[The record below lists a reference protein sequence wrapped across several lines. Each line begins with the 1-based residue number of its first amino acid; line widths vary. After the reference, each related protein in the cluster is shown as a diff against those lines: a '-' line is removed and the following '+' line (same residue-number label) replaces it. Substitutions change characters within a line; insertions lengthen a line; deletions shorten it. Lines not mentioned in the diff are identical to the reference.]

1 MLEYSADLLRKTV
14 TLRGKGIQV
23 ARTSLLNT
31 RTANLLELLGNGRIY
46 RVPPYQRDY
55 SWEEEHW
62 EDLWNDILD
71 LRNRDDE
78 RHYMGALVVE
88 GKSDR
93 EFLIIDGQQRLA
105 TLSVLSLAVIAKLQE
120 IAQSGTDPTA
130 NLERAAGLRS
140 RFIGEKDP
148 ASLVESSKLFL
159 NETDNPFYQ
168 DYLVQIRAPLN
179 PRGLARSNRLLWECF
194 EYFKK
199 RLGDIEVFQ
208 TDGAALAEL
217 LSETIARQ
225 LMFILIT
232 VEDQINAYTVFET
245 LNARGL
251 ELTTTDLL
259 KNYLFSRIQVEA
271 DLQTLQRRW
280 RSLVATIRQERF
292 PEFLRY
298 HLLCEH
304 PKIRSER
311 LFKIV
316 RERARTPHDVFG
328 LLNALETRAELF
340 AALSDPNHGYWAEL
354 SDARPFVRELNLFRV
369 RQMTPLL
376 FAAWENFSRA
386 DFARLVKLVS
396 VISFRYSV
404 VSSLNTNA
412 LEPVYHRAAKAVI
425 DRTAVNPAHVFEQ
438 LKSIYVE
445 DGKFEQDF
453 AMLSLETGGQRKK
466 LAKYMLARLEQDIS
480 GRACDP
486 DTDPATIEHVLPE
499 NPLEDWN
506 EHFPRSHWETAV
518 YRLGNLTMLEPSLN
532 REVGNLS
539 YSSKLAAYGQSAYT
553 LSRRIAEMAPEQ
565 WTLELLNERQRK
577 LARRAIHLWRS
588 DFA

>member
-1 MLEYSADLLRKTV
+1 M
-14 TLRGKGIQV
+14 
-23 ARTSLLNT
+23 ARTNLLNT
-31 RTANLLELLGNGRIY
+31 RTTNLLELIGNGRIY

-55 SWEEEHW
+55 SWEEEQW
-62 EDLWNDILD
+62 EDLWNDIID
-71 LRNRDDE
+71 LRGRPDD

-105 TLSVLSLAVIAKLQE
+105 TLSLLSLAVIAKLRNMAE
-120 IAQSGTDPTA
+120 NGTDPDA
-130 NLERAAGLRS
+130 NRERAAGLRS

-159 NETDNPFYQ
+159 NETDNAFYQ
-168 DYLVQIRAPLN
+168 DYLVQLRSPLN
-179 PRGLARSNRLLWECF
+179 PRGLPKSNRLLWECF
-194 EYFKK
+194 EYYQKQLNGVPEF
-199 RLGDIEVFQ
+199 GA
-208 TDGAALAEL
+208 DGTILAEL
-217 LSETIARQ
+217 LSETVARQ
-225 LMFILIT
+225 LMFILIA

-259 KNYLFSRIQVEA
+259 KNYLFSRVQVPA
-271 DLQTLQRRW
+271 DLQILQRRW
-280 RSLVATIRQERF
+280 RALVATVRQERF

-298 HLLCEH
+298 HLLCEQ

-311 LFKIV
+311 LFKLV
-316 RERARTPHDVFG
+316 RDRARAPQDVFA
-328 LLNALETRAELF
+328 LLDALETRAELF

-354 SDARPFVRELNLFRV
+354 TDARPFIRELNLFRV

-376 FAAWENFSRA
+376 FAAWEKLSKA
-386 DFARLVKLVS
+386 DFVRLLRLIS

-412 LEPVYHRAAKAVI
+412 LEPIYHGAAKAVLEGVALTPGHI
-425 DRTAVNPAHVFEQ
+425 FER
-438 LKSIYVE
+438 LKDIYVS

-453 AMLSLETGGQRKK
+453 ALLTLETAGQRKK
-466 LAKYMLARLEQDIS
+466 LAKYILARFEQDAS

-486 DTDPATIEHVLPE
+486 DTDPATIEHILPE
-499 NPLEDWN
+499 NPLDDWS
-506 EHFPRSHWETAV
+506 EHFPRAHWDSAV
-518 YRLGNLTMLEPSLN
+518 YRLGNLSLLEPALN
-532 REVGNLS
+532 RQVGNLS
-539 YSSKLAAYGQSAYT
+539 YSGKLTAYGQSAYT
-553 LSRRIAEMAPEQ
+553 LSRQVTEMATEQ
-565 WTLELLNERQRK
+565 WTLELLNERQRR
-577 LARRAIHLWRS
+577 LAERAVHLWRS

>member
-1 MLEYSADLLRKTV
+1 M
-14 TLRGKGIQV
+14 
-23 ARTSLLNT
+23 ARTNLLNT
-31 RTANLLELLGNGRIY
+31 RTTNLLELIGNGRIY

-55 SWEEEHW
+55 SWEEEQW
-62 EDLWNDILD
+62 EDLWNDIID
-71 LRNRDDE
+71 LRGRPDD

-105 TLSVLSLAVIAKLQE
+105 TLSLLSLAVIAKLRKMAE
-120 IAQSGTDPTA
+120 GGKDPDA
-130 NLERAAGLRS
+130 NRERAAGLRS

-159 NETDNPFYQ
+159 NETDNAFYQ
-168 DYLVQIRAPLN
+168 DYLVQLRPPLN
-179 PRGLARSNRLLWECF
+179 PRGLPKSNRLLWECF
-194 EYFKK
+194 EYYHKQLNGVPEF
-199 RLGDIEVFQ
+199 G
-208 TDGAALAEL
+208 TDGTILAEL
-217 LSETIARQ
+217 LSETVARQ

-259 KNYLFSRIQVEA
+259 KNYLFSRVQVAA
-271 DLQTLQRRW
+271 DLQILQRRW
-280 RSLVATIRQERF
+280 RSLVATVRQERF

-298 HLLCEH
+298 HLLCEQ

-311 LFKIV
+311 LFKLV
-316 RERARTPHDVFG
+316 RERARAPQDVFA
-328 LLNALETRAELF
+328 LLDALEARAELF

-354 SDARPFVRELNLFRV
+354 TDARPFIRELNLFRV
-369 RQMTPLL
+369 RQMTPLI
-376 FAAWENFSRA
+376 FAAWEKLSKA
-386 DFARLVKLVS
+386 DFVRLLRLIS

-412 LEPVYHRAAKAVI
+412 LEPIYHGAAKAVLDGI
-425 DRTAVNPAHVFEQ
+425 AVTPGHIFER
-438 LKSIYVE
+438 LKPIYVE

-453 AMLSLETGGQRKK
+453 ALLTLETAGQRKK
-466 LAKYMLARLEQDIS
+466 LAKYMLALFEQDAS

-486 DTDPATIEHVLPE
+486 DTDPATIEHILPE
-499 NPLEDWN
+499 NPLDDWN
-506 EHFPRSHWETAV
+506 EHFPRAHWDSAV
-518 YRLGNLTMLEPSLN
+518 YRLGNLTLLEPALN
-532 REVGNLS
+532 RQVGNLS
-539 YSSKLAAYGQSAYT
+539 YASKLTAYGQSAYT
-553 LSRRIAEMAPEQ
+553 LSRQVTEMATEQ
-565 WTLELLNERQRK
+565 WTLELLNERQRR
-577 LARRAIHLWRS
+577 LAKRAVHLWRS